1 MKVDDLGAALTEQ
14 RDPRSESLEQMSTRE
29 LVELFVEEE
38 KFVQE
43 ALRGAIVELTS
54 AVELVAKS
62 LRNGG
67 RLFYVGAGAGG
78 WPRVVEDAGIPP
90 AFCAGRGFGLWNIA
104 GGAAGSFRRD
114 RTAGR

>member
-43 ALRGAIVELTS
+43 ALRGAIVDLAS
-54 AVELVAKS
+54 AIELVAKS

-67 RLFYVGAGAGG
+67 RLFYVGAGRSGRI
-78 WPRVVEDAGIPP
+78 WVLDASEIPP
-90 AFCAGRGFGLWNIA
+90 TFRAQPELVLGTIF
-104 GGAAGSFRRD
+104 GGATALPSSVAG
-114 RTAGR
+114 A